1 MILRPLTLKPWLVAM
16 ALAVMAGSVVLAEY
30 LRPDRYWA
38 DKIGTPEFESIMPA
52 SFGDW
57 VALPNSN
64 QRVVNPVVEE
74 SLKRIYSQTF
84 SRAYIH
90 KPTGRVIMLSIAY
103 GRDQT
108 NDTQLHTPD
117 QCYPSQGF
125 KVHSFTHTDIATKLG
140 TVRAVRLETSM
151 GDRVEPLTYFLR
163 VGEGVARSSKERN
176 LERIRLALQGY
187 LTDGM
192 LFRVSEVTRNPDAF
206 DLQQRFI
213 NEALLAVEPSKR
225 RFLTGA
231 LGT

>member
-16 ALAVMAGSVVLAEY
+16 ALALMAGSVVLAEY
-30 LRPDRYWA
+30 LRPNHYWA
-38 DKIGTPEFESIMPA
+38 DKIGTPEFESIMPT
-52 SFGDW
+52 SFGEW
-57 VALPNSN
+57 VAVPYGN

-84 SRAYIH
+84 SRAYVH
-90 KPTGRVIMLSIAY
+90 KPTGRIIMLSIAY

-125 KVHSFTHTDIATKLG
+125 KVHSFAHTDIATSLG

-151 GDRVEPLTYFLR
+151 GERIEPLTYFLR
-163 VGEGVARSSKERN
+163 VGEGIARGSKERN
-176 LERIRLALQGY
+176 FERIRLALQGY

-192 LFRVSEVTRNPDAF
+192 LFRVSEITRNPDAF
-206 DLQQRFI
+206 ALQQRFI
-213 NEALLAVEPSKR
+213 NDALLAVSPDKR
-225 RFLTGA
+225 HFLTGA